1 MYQTSLRKSL
11 IINGALG
18 RHGEGRYGGWGDG
31 NEFSEGSLEEMVMMM
46 GKIKKQCGRVAALLK
61 IILQLITGCCL
72 YCFPGE
78 VVRRDTS

>member
-31 NEFSEGSLEEMVMMM
+31 NEFSEGSLEEMVMMR
-46 GKIKKQCGRVAALLK
+46 GKNKKA
-61 IILQLITGCCL
+61 
-72 YCFPGE
+72 
-78 VVRRDTS
+78 VRRESRTARRNQYTIIQYRLL